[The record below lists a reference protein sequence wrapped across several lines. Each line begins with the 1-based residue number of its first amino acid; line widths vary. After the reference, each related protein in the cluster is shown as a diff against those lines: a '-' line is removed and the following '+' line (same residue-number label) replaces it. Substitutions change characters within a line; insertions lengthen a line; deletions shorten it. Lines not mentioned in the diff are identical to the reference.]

1 MNEKIHDGYAFLS
14 KKGKTTRN
22 HRVFFIF
29 SNVGLQSPF
38 KFFHHTP
45 YRPDIVQKC
54 VIGPFKFF
62 HHTPYRRPILSQS
75 KDTFDGDAEV
85 NLDISFLSSLP

>member
-14 KKGKTTRN
+14 KKGKTTRS

-29 SNVGLQSPF
+29 SNVGLQSL
-38 KFFHHTP
+38 
-45 YRPDIVQKC
+45 
-54 VIGPFKFF
+54 FKFF

>member
-1 MNEKIHDGYAFLS
+1 MATRSFPKKEKQ
-14 KKGKTTRN
+14 
-22 HRVFFIF
+22 RVAIVYFFIF
-29 SNVGLQSPF
+29 SNVGLQS
-38 KFFHHTP
+38 
-45 YRPDIVQKC
+45 
-54 VIGPFKFF
+54 PFKFF